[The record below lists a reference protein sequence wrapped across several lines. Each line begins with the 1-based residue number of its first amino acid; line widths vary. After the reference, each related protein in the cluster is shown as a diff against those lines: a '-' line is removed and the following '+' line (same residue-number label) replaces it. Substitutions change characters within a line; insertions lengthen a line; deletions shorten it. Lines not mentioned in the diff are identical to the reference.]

1 MLADLQQEF
10 CDFIRVG
17 KGFLESCLWMTKF
30 ATKED
35 QLAEIKQ
42 QLGHEQLDKLKAYLY
57 SLSSYLGKCE
67 ESFAKFGTAHKNMME
82 RVSSAE
88 NLYLINLKKHKKTQT
103 MHRRSTKRLLLR
115 I

>member
-1 MLADLQQEF
+1 MA
-10 CDFIRVG
+10 
-17 KGFLESCLWMTKF
+17 KF